1 MKKLDAAKKRNGRN
15 ERQGKRKLRNRII
28 SAVVSAVILTNSVPF
43 AEMPKLPSFSW
54 LPDITSFLPD
64 RDNDAPNALAAADY
78 ENKWNGMTGISIAD
92 ITDLVAYSYFYQ
104 TDEAFAAAHSKDE
117 IVIALGGNGSNTLSE
132 EYMGIGTSDAPFQGT
147 LKLGSSGSYS
157 LQAHR
162 AFFRYLSDKA
172 AIVDGNYNL
181 VTLSLT
187 RLSDVGADTTAPV
200 LADHVVHDD
209 SVTAAAQWKVEVTG
223 THTFS
228 GAIGEI
234 GSNAKVDLTF
244 KNSAG
249 RSVVSNAADDVTDA
263 GMFCGKL
270 GDYASL
276 TVSYEGGL
284 AGTDIISANGNAG
297 AFVGTMGNNASLTVI
312 SPLTGITPDVSA
324 DNGYAGGLVGTAS
337 STSAVHLKASAG
349 ADDSPISSL
358 TIGGTVKGKSGAG
371 GLYGYYTTGA
381 SSIDLND
388 YTVTARSYG
397 QYCGG
402 LFGVLETNGDL
413 TIKNTGNA
421 AKSYTSHS
429 GDWDSTAYYGG
440 VAGGFVTSDLA
451 NTTTL
456 SSLAVSPTAADN
468 FVSVGGVFGLV
479 YSAAYI
485 KAQDVTVTAGG
496 QDKGFFGGL
505 VGTTSAERGVFIDL
519 GDFTLTANGYK
530 GGGVVGTFNNGVLRL
545 SGTTTMT
552 NAKPADGA
560 YGQLIGANDN
570 VLTYAASDW
579 EFNRSNGAKC
589 DDLGTWGEVVRNIG
603 ETRQNSDA
611 VYFDTTNHTVKLSS
625 AVTSMATANDFIR
638 TALNMQLNNNDSGYD
653 CLLFDSGS
661 GRTSLMAETLSLT
674 NDIDLSGTG
683 ITGFMRDGGTPE
695 QIGSFKGKLK
705 AANGT
710 GTHTVTLAVGET
722 YGTGAVNDQ
731 TEGMGQIYRHRYN
744 GLFSILGGTGC
755 EVSDLTVAGTINV
768 RNCVDGMN
776 IGSIA
781 AVNDGD
787 VTLDHVIAGTKNGTT
802 PTLVIKYNEQAAV
815 SGTAASGKNIGGYIG
830 LVGKSGTISISGVST
845 IEAKLELSGS
855 HESWNCCG
863 GAIGKIT
870 ADTFTV
876 NIGAKGDPVQKLT
889 NKMTV
894 DMTGITAVGANSDSG
909 GLIGY
914 ITKSGSYADR
924 KVNVSNL
931 EFDGC
936 TIGNAATA
944 NGGGF
949 LGYAWLNTT
958 AVIDGLTV
966 TSGTINNTA
975 ASKTTVNIGVM
986 LYNATGKMDVNE
998 LTLTAMTMT
1007 GGGTASTGMIVN
1019 RAYNDADGDTDG
1031 LYLTVKN
1038 AGYTLSAAPSSTATV
1053 FDEIAAYSASSVV
1066 KGGNCAGVVNID
1078 MNTGTSTAVNVADRT
1093 VNGSAVTG
1101 TGTYTK
1107 KLSAKTDTNNNTR
1120 YYYNLNHA
1128 DNTDAG
1134 HDLLLWSVY
1143 KYAASNIKDEFRSG
1157 AGTNTS
1163 FGTTFTSTIS
1173 GTADMTGLSFYPVA
1187 KADGCTIGAL
1197 TLTLDYSGI
1206 YQAGTARDPGTAAQH
1221 YLMHSGLFLESTAG
1235 SKLTISGALS
1245 LNGNFL
1251 EVGKYSG
1258 VLISDTMNGTLTCT
1272 SGSVALNVITARTA
1286 ANAAKND
1293 GYLLI
1298 NNISRASVDKAVPEL
1313 KLYNVRQGTYA
1324 SGTHFKSLIG
1334 AAKGSGLKM
1343 EFSKI
1348 KLEGRTADSI
1358 FSESTLINSIRT
1370 DNEAN
1375 DKLTYNYTYDDDWG
1389 LSGNT
1394 DATSFKRNVTYG
1406 YEISGSVEYADKE
1419 TKYSSA
1425 STEPRNRFF
1434 THPDSAPTADSS
1446 AYSFSSYRKYVYN
1459 NNENYSGTAGS
1470 DGFYYR
1476 ELKVNVEAS
1485 GLTEGCGTYN
1495 DPYIIK
1501 TAEQLIGVAAFIKA
1515 QSDANPKDTLGNVT
1529 LPLKVPSS
1537 FTSGERWCD
1546 NKTSHGEYTATAD
1559 GFTEPSGG
1567 DAWSK
1572 DKVCSWLCNAYYM
1585 VNTDITLDS
1594 RFVGL
1599 GGTTANAAWRGV
1611 IVGNGTDAGA
1621 PAVTITNESEKP
1633 FINVANGCV
1642 IKDINIKAVKSD
1654 GISLNQPNNGCS
1666 NAYFGYNHTDSNVCK
1681 FYGGIIGEI
1690 MGGDNIIDNS
1700 YVSYKYKETVTTGEG
1715 DDAVTTVEDR
1725 NMTVTLSGNN
1735 GTLVPVG
1742 GYVGVVVFGG
1752 LIFKNMDARKTT
1764 VSSTGLNVVNTGKN
1778 ENLADND
1785 KQEDWAAIYVNPIVG
1800 RVINGYAVNETGGNA
1815 LNADGEK
1822 YHQFSVTEDGH
1833 YHDEGRTSGR
1843 SGNQHTLKNGT
1854 KHYSIADIDP
1864 TLNAD
1869 DNNKLDVTPPASTN
1883 DDGTINVLNAQA
1895 MFILSLITQSTS
1907 GTAQSADG
1915 DYQNSLSYGT
1925 NKINSEDTVYG
1936 MSHNADYTNVGSA
1949 TADTDTDY
1957 VTASDDTAANTAVP
1971 YIIRKYTKYVDDSVT
1986 NTITIAN
1993 AGETLSCDVKY
2004 LDGHQIY
2011 IKQGTDYL
2019 NNIDQGRNNPYGL
2032 KATTVQ
2038 SDAAKWTVEL
2048 VPGTDNKYYIY
2059 TTTNEGIR
2067 YLRIWKYNGGNY
2079 HLALVEKAQAS
2090 QLTIKKTNSSYG
2102 IGNIAFIDNWGGAT
2116 AQGFSAYEGGVSGN
2130 RILTLIAAEDIT
2142 DSVTI
2147 GIKGY
2152 PARCVTSTLG
2162 YYDINLT
2169 GTDDYVLP
2177 DSFRGLGSVGYY
2189 DDKQL
2194 GKTNTFTD
2202 ADSGYRDRHVNRYC
2216 MKVDTFNGNNKVID
2230 VDIYLNKYVNDNYF
2244 NVLHKNSTATQEMQ
2258 KNTEKYGINNE
2269 RGMHGVGLFD
2279 SVVMRDSD
2287 SVFSDFTL
2295 SGSVNTGIFNNNYST
2310 SGQEKTGRSKDTDGT
2325 YGWLVSGGVVGHS
2338 LKGTQVNFTNIDLNK
2353 LIMRGS
2359 SCVGGLLGYSRNATK
2374 DAYIYI
2380 RECTATDI
2388 SLNLSSM
2395 ADEYDNNYRS
2405 AAGAFIGKIY
2415 EGGVKIYG
2423 TDQAENNSDTSKYST
2438 VVISGYRSYVYKTVT
2453 LGGLVGYA
2461 GNGCEAYD
2469 MHVVSAGST
2478 TINIGDYGTDDDYS
2492 TGMSGGIVGLMQP
2505 ISNGIGSAGDATCFA
2520 TFKNCTI
2527 EKINIAGKYA
2537 GGLYGGTHT
2546 NTWSPVEINLI
2557 NCEMVGD
2564 ASNNSTI
2571 NGRKYAGG
2579 LVAYGYVQSGPSNG
2593 KTYNFLI
2600 QDSKV
2605 TNYTIT
2611 GEFAGGFF
2619 GYANADGNNNSVVCY
2634 IHDSSVENCTLGA
2647 SGKYAGGAI
2656 GEVAQNTEN
2665 KILGY
2670 NIKLDTITDGTKN
2683 GSNSKLGAWIG
2694 KATADTTDNVTK
2706 IQFTGLA
2713 IYGNG
2718 FEKNVGNDIKL
2729 DNASFVFADYT
2740 GQCNGITANGTI
2752 TQISSGTAYTY
2763 TIAVSGL
2770 NKGVTVD
2777 MPKYPFVNIN
2787 PQSRLGS
2794 GEVLSGDG
2802 AVLNPETLPDGFL
2815 FEDYP
2820 SARTMAAKI
2829 YTESKTEGNAKQYY
2843 NTFEDDEIHSVT
2855 SNNVTKSY
2863 TLVDYMK
2870 RTKDDDGDRI
2880 STFATEQGIDLPSG
2894 VDDFA
2899 VVVIASSD
2907 DNETTNLINR
2917 YIQLVT
2923 NTPNSGATAN
2933 FADKSQGYH
2942 RIDVKKVQLDPETGS
2957 FAIVKDTDE
2966 ETDAAAGISIADN
2979 KFKLDIDHAD
2989 SLDSNT
2995 FTLLDI
3001 QFLDPLGKN
3010 NIAYHLYV
3018 PVYTIREMPVNFYA
3032 SARSGNHSVDHTGT
3046 NDYAS
3051 LFNTDLNYADSL
3063 NTWMTQYIRYEYQA
3077 LDINALLNTGNL
3089 SWGYDKT
3096 VQFKTITN
3104 GDDDDRIPDNAY
3116 LTLVNPN
3123 GNSDQVYYA
3132 KASDMTVYSVTEG
3145 GKTKE
3150 ALEIPL
3156 AAFKKINGTT
3166 SFAAPYFNK
3175 MIAKDIVVA
3184 NNPGKGKYDLI
3195 EENDIQANDIIVYR
3209 IDSNGRKLNYKLNT
3223 DNTGAVDLSVPD
3235 SYTLCE
3241 DYYISLYVPKDE
3253 SNLNKLYHY
3262 TIEVPN
3268 RLDADAISHE
3278 PNAAPNVRSA
3288 GVTKQNTC
3296 TVLIADLFEQ
3306 TVKKTVDGAG
3316 QSYMRVSKDD
3326 EQIKASNKTITVDI
3340 SVEVKPRNNISI
3352 MYLDETNDL
3361 FHSFCLTLVRHS
3373 KNAVENDIK
3382 GLSRSNIIAK
3392 YSVDT
3397 PVTSQSADCNGVD
3410 LNLVSNYLNISTTS
3424 DSESKELIG
3433 KLKSGS
3439 PSFTIYSQIVMD
3451 FDEESLADEFPER
3464 DSSSRLGVNVEA
3476 SSNLAYDRTTLA
3488 YSSMTEK
3495 YLPDNHYYYIETV
3508 PSAKL
3513 RYTSKKDDSEQY
3525 DEIGLYSKNQ
3535 STLGV
3540 NGRSADEAQRSDMP
3554 VNTEAFYNVQSLTDA
3569 HTADTL
3575 RLTFALKK
3583 KTDTNGKIEYVPITQ
3598 MQNYIDGTITFKS
3611 GTATASANA
3620 TGAYIT
3626 VDLNAADC
3634 DRSSDIYDIVIS
3646 FDAISGG
3653 DFAEYSNY
3661 EVDLTA
3667 ELYKTNASSETKDNI
3682 PNSVASDNLIYT
3694 NAKINPN
3701 IVKDNPGIINA
3712 QQGSPTP

>member
-187 RLSDVGADTTAPV
+187 RLSDVGAGTTAPV

-297 AFVGTMGNNASLTVI
+297 AFVGTIGDNASLTVI

-324 DNGYAGGLVGTAS
+324 NNGYAGGLVGTAS
-337 STSAVHLKASAG
+337 STSAIHLKASAG
-349 ADDSPISSL
+349 AGDSPISSL

-456 SSLAVSPTAADN
+456 SSLAVSPNAADN

-744 GLFSILGGTGC
+744 GLFSVLGGTGC

-876 NIGAKGDPVQKLT
+876 NIGAKGDPAQKLT

-914 ITKSGSYADR
+914 ITKSVSYADR

-1078 MNTGTSTAVNVADRT
+1078 MNTGTGTAVNVADRT

-1334 AAKGSGLKM
+1334 AAKGSGLKI

-1348 KLEGRTADSI
+1348 RLEGLKTSSI
-1358 FSESTLINSIRT
+1358 FSESTLVNSIRT

-1654 GISLNQPNNGCS
+1654 GISLEQTNNGCS
-1666 NAYFGYNHTDSNVCK
+1666 NAYFGYNHTDSNACK

-1725 NMTVTLSGNN
+1725 NMTVTLSGSY

-1764 VSSTGLNVVNTGKN
+1764 VSSTGLNVIYQKDNNSTAYTY
-1778 ENLADND
+1778 NLADNSGR
-1785 KQEDWAAIYVNPIVG
+1785 EAWAAIYVNPIVG

-1883 DDGTINVLNAQA
+1883 DDGTINVPNAQA

-1907 GTAQSADG
+1907 GTAQTADG
-1915 DYQNSLSYGT
+1915 AYQNSLSYGT
-1925 NKINSEDTVYG
+1925 NGSVYG

-1971 YIIRKYTKYVDDSVT
+1971 YIIKYYCT
-1986 NTITIAN
+1986 NT
-1993 AGETLSCDVKY
+1993 
-2004 LDGHQIY
+2004 
-2011 IKQGTDYL
+2011 
-2019 NNIDQGRNNPYGL
+2019 
-2032 KATTVQ
+2032 
-2038 SDAAKWTVEL
+2038 
-2048 VPGTDNKYYIY
+2048 
-2059 TTTNEGIR
+2059 
-2067 YLRIWKYNGGNY
+2067 NG
-2079 HLALVEKAQAS
+2079 
-2090 QLTIKKTNSSYG
+2090 
-2102 IGNIAFIDNWGGAT
+2102 
-2116 AQGFSAYEGGVSGN
+2116 
-2130 RILTLIAAEDIT
+2130 
-2142 DSVTI
+2142 
-2147 GIKGY
+2147 
-2152 PARCVTSTLG
+2152 RCVTSTKG
-2162 YYDINLT
+2162 YYDINLSAT
-2169 GTDDYVLP
+2169 KVTNSAGKEVPYTYTLP
-2177 DSFRGLGSVGYY
+2177 DSFRGLGSVGLYVTSCGDNQAQIDNGKNRNY
-2189 DDKQL
+2189 TADGYKNRQNDKFSIKL
-2194 GKTNTFTD
+2194 
-2202 ADSGYRDRHVNRYC
+2202 
-2216 MKVDTFNGNNKVID
+2216 DTFDGKSTTID
-2230 VDIYLNKYVNDNYF
+2230 TDIYLNKYLNDNYL
-2244 NVLHKNSTATQEMQ
+2244 NRLHSGEKGQAIATDSSDFSNQ
-2258 KNTEKYGINNE
+2258 NNDNKQ
-2269 RGMHGVGLFD
+2269 MHGIGLFD
-2279 SVVMRDSD
+2279 SVITKNDNS
-2287 SVFSDFTL
+2287 SFSDFTL
-2295 SGSVNTGIFNNNYST
+2295 SGSVNTQIYDNTYKA
-2310 SGQEKTGRSKDTDGT
+2310 SGQEVINVETTSGK
-2325 YGWLVSGGVVGHS
+2325 YVWLSTGGVCGWTANGMWVKFSNVELNDLSIRGATS
-2338 LKGTQVNFTNIDLNK
+2338 L
-2353 LIMRGS
+2353 
-2359 SCVGGLLGYSRNATK
+2359 GGLLGQSGNKSKTY
-2374 DAYIYI
+2374 YII
-2380 RECTATDI
+2380 CEEC
-2388 SLNLSSM
+2388 SSENLKLNL
-2395 ADEYDNNYRS
+2395 AVTTAQANRGGI
-2405 AAGAFIGKIY
+2405 GAFVGKVK
-2415 EGGVKIYG
+2415 EGGVRVYG
-2423 TDQAENNSDTSKYST
+2423 TNNGKNNTNLTKYST
-2438 VVISGYRSYVYKTVT
+2438 VEIASFKTIDKNSVIS
-2453 LGGLVGYA
+2453 GGLVGYA
-2461 GNGCEAYD
+2461 GNGCQAYD
-2469 MHVVSAGST
+2469 MHIKSKTGCEVTV
-2478 TINIGDYGTDDDYS
+2478 GTS
-2492 TGMSGGIVGLMQP
+2492 NQFAAGGIVGLMQP
-2505 ISNGIGSAGDATCFA
+2505 VEANYEECFA
-2520 TFKNCTI
+2520 EFINCEVMGINVLASQYAGGFYGGTWNKTNPINGGFSGADDNWTI
-2527 EKINIAGKYA
+2527 YKINIQ
-2537 GGLYGGTHT
+2537 
-2546 NTWSPVEINLI
+2546 
-2557 NCEMVGD
+2557 NCKMIGNA
-2564 ASNNSTI
+2564 ASNNTI
-2571 NGRKYAGG
+2571 SATNGIAGG
-2579 LVAYGYVQSGPSNG
+2579 FIADAFVIASAGNGSNI
-2593 KTYNFLI
+2593 TIAN
-2600 QDSKV
+2600 SRV
-2605 TNYTIT
+2605 SNYTIEAT
-2611 GEFAGGFF
+2611 GHDNSSAGGFI
-2619 GYANADGNNNSVVCY
+2619 GYANAKGNNSVVCY

-2647 SGKYAGGAI
+2647 SGNYAGGAI

-2670 NIKLDTITDGTKN
+2670 NIKLDTIKDGTKN
-2683 GSNSKLGAWIG
+2683 GSDSYIGAWIG
-2694 KATADTTDNVTK
+2694 KATADTPDRVTK
-2706 IQFTGLA
+2706 IQFAGLA

-2740 GQCNGITANGTI
+2740 GQCNGITTNGTAAEGEMSGETYTIDPEERLITRTIETVSGTSKTSQTIKYNYTSNPTTSTTEKPDGWSIDETNGTI

-2933 FADKSQGYH
+2933 FADISQGYH

-3132 KASDMTVYSVTEG
+3132 KASNMTVYSVTEG